1 MTFIDMDDW
10 NRNSEAEAGVDYVK
24 TDLSILELHR
34 DTDFNPSSDL
44 LLRADNRT
52 GLRRL
57 ITMVC
62 SPGWIHKPCLHHT
75 YGDLPP
81 TPRPLIH
88 NMRPTFTDDDVM
100 YSVLQAERR
109 LEHDSLMGRGD
120 KEGINNDDMRPKSLD
135 GTPNRWTKRQN
146 FLFGTHNNWLVGT
159 YYDISHGLPQIH
171 YIVGLM
177 D

>member
-1 MTFIDMDDW
+1 MTDHPSVEFQ
-10 NRNSEAEAGVDYVK
+10 
-24 TDLSILELHR
+24 R

-52 GLRRL
+52 GLLRL
-57 ITMVC
+57 MTMIC
-62 SPGWIHKPCLHHT
+62 SPGWIHQPCLHHT
-75 YGDLPP
+75 HNDLLP
-81 TPRPLIH
+81 TTCSLIH

-100 YSVLQAERR
+100 YSVSRAERR
-109 LEHDSLMGRGD
+109 LEHDSLTGRGD

-146 FLFGTHNNWLVGT
+146 FLWNGAAVRSPPASSLVGT
-159 YYDISHGLPQIH
+159 YNDWMVGIYYDISHGVPQIH